1 MGSGST
7 AWPRS
12 SCPNDRIESDRG
24 LEKGNI
30 MDENNNK
37 PLDEQ
42 NQKLDLVP
50 DGNDGGKAPLKRKV
64 VIGAAVALV
73 VAGLGLGGAWA
84 TGAFAPKSEITKI
97 EVDSDGGKK
106 QVSEKTDQTVDWAV
120 KIEAEGVTAD
130 SSPLITRYVCTDGDD
145 KGSEFYHATSASDA
159 IEGKDSVRLTEG
171 TWEITAIPII
181 NPDGSIT
188 TPAGGGEHAVSGDQK
203 GSGSTEFTGETKPA
217 ENVTQDDIDK
227 VLDKVNEA
235 VSKGD
240 STLTGDAGKDV
251 VNKVTDNASKAPA
264 ADKEKVEEKKDAAA
278 DSAAK
283 AEEKKADTAK
293 PSTGSGSTSSKP
305 SSGSTSKP
313 SHEHTWQ
320 AQYRN
325 DPVYETRTRTVV
337 DQDAWDEQVCIGSHI
352 VFSDGAVFYD
362 AAAAA
367 NYQESKAMAGTPVSY
382 YTVDDYK
389 TVHHEAVTHQET
401 YQVQTGTKQVL
412 TGYRCSGCGA
422 TK

>member
-1 MGSGST
+1 
-7 AWPRS
+7 
-12 SCPNDRIESDRG
+12 
-24 LEKGNI
+24 
-30 MDENNNK
+30 MDENDNK
-37 PLDEQ
+37 PQDELDQEL
-42 NQKLDLVP
+42 NLVP
-50 DGNDGGKAPLKRKV
+50 DGDDGGTMPLKRKV
-64 VIGAAVALV
+64 AIGAAVALV

-84 TGAFAPKSEITKI
+84 TGAFTPKPESSKVEAGT
-97 EVDSDGGKK
+97 GANKK
-106 QVSEKTDQTVDWAV
+106 QVSDKAESTVDWTV

-130 SSPLITRYVCTDGDD
+130 SSPLITRYVCTDGAEE
-145 KGSEFYHATSASDA
+145 GAEFFHATPASDA

-188 TPAGGGEHAVSGDQK
+188 TPTGGGEQAVSGASKD
-203 GSGSTEFTGETKPA
+203 SGNTEFTGDTKPA

-240 STLTGDAGKDV
+240 GTLTGDAGKDV

-264 ADKEKVEEKKDAAA
+264 ADKEKVEEKKDAAT

-283 AEEKKADTAK
+283 AEEKKADAVK
-293 PSTGSGSTSSKP
+293 PSTGSNSAPSKSDSKP
-305 SSGSTSKP
+305 SSGSASKP

-337 DQDAWDEQVCIGSHI
+337 DQDAWDEQVLSGSHYQ
-352 VFSDGAVFYD
+352 FSDGYVTSDD
-362 AAAAA
+362 ADAWAH
-367 NYQESKAMAGTPVSY
+367 QKATHASY
-382 YTVDDYK
+382 TVVDDY
-389 TVHHEAVTHQET
+389 TTIHHEAVTHQET

>member
-1 MGSGST
+1 
-7 AWPRS
+7 
-12 SCPNDRIESDRG
+12 
-24 LEKGNI
+24 
-30 MDENNNK
+30 MDENNSK
-37 PLDEQ
+37 PQDEQ
-42 NQKLDLVP
+42 NQELDLVS

-64 VIGAAVALV
+64 VVGAAVALV

-84 TGAFAPKSEITKI
+84 TGAFAPKPETAKVEAGSGTN
-97 EVDSDGGKK
+97 KK
-106 QVSEKTDQTVDWAV
+106 QVSDKVEATVDWTV
-120 KIEAEGVTAD
+120 KIEADGVTDD
-130 SSPLITRYVCTDGDD
+130 SSPLITRYVCTEGAEE
-145 KGSEFYHATSASDA
+145 GTEFFHATAASDA

-188 TPAGGGEHAVSGDQK
+188 TPAGGGEQAVPGEQK

-217 ENVTQDDIDK
+217 GDVTQDDIDK

-240 STLTGDAGKDV
+240 GTLTGDAGKDV

-264 ADKEKVEEKKDAAA
+264 ADKEKVEEKKDAAT

-283 AEEKKADTAK
+283 AEEKKADAVK
-293 PSTGSGSTSSKP
+293 PSTGSSSAPSKSDSKP

-325 DPVYETRTRTVV
+325 EPVYTTETYTIV
-337 DQDAWDEQVCIGSHI
+337 DQKAWDEQVRSGSHYL
-352 VFSDGAVFYD
+352 FSDGAVFYD
-362 AAAAA
+362 DYQAA
-367 NYQESKAMAGTPVSY
+367 NYQESKALSGTPVSY
-382 YTVDDYK
+382 TLVDDYK
-389 TVHHEAVTHQET
+389 TIHHEAVTHQET
-401 YQVQTGTKQVL
+401 RQVQTGTKQVL

>member
-1 MGSGST
+1 
-7 AWPRS
+7 
-12 SCPNDRIESDRG
+12 
-24 LEKGNI
+24 
-30 MDENNNK
+30 MDENNLNAQDDQGQD
-37 PLDEQ
+37 L
-42 NQKLDLVP
+42 NLVP
-50 DGNDGGKAPLKRKV
+50 DGGGSGKMPLKRKV
-64 VIGAAVALV
+64 AIGATVVLV

-97 EVDSDGGKK
+97 EVDSNKK
-106 QVSEKTDQTVDWAV
+106 QVSEKTEPAVDWTV

-130 SSPLITRYVCTDGDD
+130 SSPLITRYVCIDGAD
-145 KGSEFYHATSASDA
+145 KGIEFYHATSASDA
-159 IEGKDSVRLTEG
+159 IEGKDSVQLTEG

-188 TPAGGGEHAVSGDQK
+188 TPAGGGEQAVSGESKD
-203 GSGSTEFTGETKPA
+203 SGSTEFTGETKPA
-217 ENVTQDDIDK
+217 GDVTQDDIDK

-240 STLTGDAGKDV
+240 GTLTGDAGKDV

-278 DSAAK
+278 DSAVK
-283 AEEKKADTAK
+283 AEDKKTDAAK
-293 PSTGSGSTSSKP
+293 PSTGSGSAPSKSDSKP
-305 SSGSTSKP
+305 SSGSSSKP

-337 DQDAWDEQVCIGSHI
+337 DQDAWDETVNANYDEFR
-352 VFSDGAVFYD
+352 FSDGYVTTSLAD
-362 AAAAA
+362 AI
-367 NYQESKAMAGTPVSY
+367 NHQDSTGCSYSIYTPQV
-382 YTVDDYK
+382 TI
-389 TVHHEAVTHQET
+389 HHDAVTHEEQ

>member
-1 MGSGST
+1 
-7 AWPRS
+7 
-12 SCPNDRIESDRG
+12 
-24 LEKGNI
+24 
-30 MDENNNK
+30 MDENNLNTQDGQG
-37 PLDEQ
+37 P
-42 NQKLDLVP
+42 NLVP
-50 DGNDGGKAPLKRKV
+50 DGGDGNKLPLKRKV
-64 VIGAAVALV
+64 AIGVTVALV

-84 TGAFAPKSEITKI
+84 TGTFAPKSEITKI

-293 PSTGSGSTSSKP
+293 PSTGSGSAPTKSDSKP
-305 SSGSTSKP
+305 SSGSISKP

-320 AQYRN
+320 AQYRSE
-325 DPVYETRTRTVV
+325 PVYTTEYYTIV
-337 DQDAWDEQVCIGSHI
+337 DQEAWDEQVRSGSHFL
-352 VFSDGAVFYD
+352 FSDGHICYD
-362 AAAAA
+362 SMEAM
-367 NYQESKAMAGTPVSY
+367 NYQFDTGCSY
-382 YTVDDYK
+382 SVVDDYK
-389 TVHHEAVTHQET
+389 TIHHEAVTHQGT
-401 YQVQTGTKQVL
+401 RQVQTGTKQVL

>member
-1 MGSGST
+1 
-7 AWPRS
+7 
-12 SCPNDRIESDRG
+12 
-24 LEKGNI
+24 
-30 MDENNNK
+30 MDENNLNAQ
-37 PLDEQ
+37 DDQ
-42 NQKLDLVP
+42 GQDLNLVL
-50 DGNDGGKAPLKRKV
+50 DGGGSGKMPLKRKV
-64 VIGAAVALV
+64 AIGATVALV
-73 VAGLGLGGAWA
+73 VAGLGGAWV

-97 EVDSDGGKK
+97 EANGDSGKK
-106 QVSEKTDQTVDWAV
+106 RVSEKTEPAVDWTV

-130 SSPLITRYVCTDGDD
+130 SSPLITRYVCIDGAD
-145 KGSEFYHATSASDA
+145 KGIEFYHATSASDA
-159 IEGKDSVRLTEG
+159 IEGKGSIQLTEG

-188 TPAGGGEHAVSGDQK
+188 TPAGGGEQAVSGESKD
-203 GSGSTEFTGETKPA
+203 SGSTEFTGETKPA
-217 ENVTQDDIDK
+217 GDVTQDDIDK

-240 STLTGDAGKDV
+240 GTLTGDAGKDV

-278 DSAAK
+278 DSAVK
-283 AEEKKADTAK
+283 AEDKKTDAAK
-293 PSTGSGSTSSKP
+293 PSMGSGSAPSKSDSKP
-305 SSGSTSKP
+305 SSGSSSKP

-337 DQDAWDEQVCIGSHI
+337 DQDAWDETVNANYDEFR
-352 VFSDGAVFYD
+352 FSDGYVTTSLAD
-362 AAAAA
+362 AI
-367 NYQESKAMAGTPVSY
+367 NHQDSTGCSYSIYTPQV
-382 YTVDDYK
+382 TI
-389 TVHHEAVTHQET
+389 HHDAVTHEEQ

>member
-1 MGSGST
+1 
-7 AWPRS
+7 
-12 SCPNDRIESDRG
+12 
-24 LEKGNI
+24 
-30 MDENNNK
+30 MDENNLNAQDGQG
-37 PLDEQ
+37 P
-42 NQKLDLVP
+42 NLVP
-50 DGNDGGKAPLKRKV
+50 DGDDGAKKSLKRKV
-64 VIGAAVALV
+64 AIGAAVALV

-84 TGAFAPKSEITKI
+84 TGAFAPESEVTKI

-130 SSPLITRYVCTDGDD
+130 SSPLITRYVCTDGADE
-145 KGSEFYHATSASDA
+145 GVEFYHATSASDA
-159 IEGKDSVRLTEG
+159 IEGKDSVQLTEG

-188 TPAGGGEHAVSGDQK
+188 MPAGGGEQAVSGESKD
-203 GSGSTEFTGETKPA
+203 SGSTEFTGETKPA
-217 ENVTQDDIDK
+217 ENVTQEDIDK

-240 STLTGDAGKDV
+240 GTLTGDAGKDV

-264 ADKEKVEEKKDAAA
+264 ADKEKVEEKKVAAT
-278 DSAAK
+278 DSAVK
-283 AEEKKADTAK
+283 AEDKKTDAAK
-293 PSTGSGSTSSKP
+293 PSTGSGSAPSKSDSKP
-305 SSGSTSKP
+305 SSGSSNKP

-320 AQYRN
+320 AQYRS

-337 DQDAWDEQVCIGSHI
+337 DQEASDEQVRSGSHFL
-352 VFSDGAVFYD
+352 FSDGHICYD
-362 AAAAA
+362 SMEAM
-367 NYQESKAMAGTPVSY
+367 NYQFDTGCSY
-382 YTVDDYK
+382 SVVDDYK

>member
-1 MGSGST
+1 
-7 AWPRS
+7 
-12 SCPNDRIESDRG
+12 
-24 LEKGNI
+24 
-30 MDENNNK
+30 MDENNLNNYDGQG
-37 PLDEQ
+37 P
-42 NQKLDLVP
+42 NLVP
-50 DGNDGGKAPLKRKV
+50 DESDDNKLPLKRKV
-64 VIGAAVALV
+64 AIGATVALV

-106 QVSEKTDQTVDWAV
+106 QVSEKTDQAVDWTV

-130 SSPLITRYVCTDGDD
+130 SSPLITRYVCTDGAEE
-145 KGSEFYHATSASDA
+145 GTEFYHATPASDA

-188 TPAGGGEHAVSGDQK
+188 TPTGGGEQAVSGASKD
-203 GSGSTEFTGETKPA
+203 SGNTEFTGDTKPA

-240 STLTGDAGKDV
+240 GTLTGDAGKDV
-251 VNKVTDNASKAPA
+251 VNKVTDNASKASA
-264 ADKEKVEEKKDAAA
+264 ADKEKVEEKKDAAT

-283 AEEKKADTAK
+283 AEEKKADAVK
-293 PSTGSGSTSSKP
+293 PSTGSNSATSKSDSKP

-337 DQDAWDEQVCIGSHI
+337 DQAAWDETVSAGYDEFR
-352 VFSDGAVFYD
+352 FSDGYVTTSLTD
-362 AAAAA
+362 AI
-367 NYQESKAMAGTPVSY
+367 NHQDSTGCSYSIYTPQV
-382 YTVDDYK
+382 
-389 TVHHEAVTHQET
+389 TVHHDAVTHQET
-401 YQVQTGTKQVL
+401 YQVQTGTKQIL

>member
-1 MGSGST
+1 
-7 AWPRS
+7 
-12 SCPNDRIESDRG
+12 
-24 LEKGNI
+24 
-30 MDENNNK
+30 MDENNLNAQDGQG
-37 PLDEQ
+37 P
-42 NQKLDLVP
+42 NYVP
-50 DGNDGGKAPLKRKV
+50 DGGDGNKLPLKRKV
-64 VIGAAVALV
+64 AIGATVALV

-84 TGAFAPKSEITKI
+84 AGAFAPKSEITKI
-97 EVDSDGGKK
+97 EVDSDDGKK

-120 KIEAEGVTAD
+120 KIEAERVTAD
-130 SSPLITRYVCTDGDD
+130 SSPLITRYVCTDGADE
-145 KGSEFYHATSASDA
+145 GVEFYHATSTSDA
-159 IEGKDSVRLTEG
+159 IEGKDSIRLSEG

-181 NPDGSIT
+181 NADGSIT
-188 TPAGGGEHAVSGDQK
+188 TPAGGGEQVVSGDK
-203 GSGSTEFTGETKPA
+203 KHSGNTEFSGETKPA
-217 ENVTQDDIDK
+217 ESVTQDDIDK

-240 STLTGDAGKDV
+240 GTLTGDAGKDV

-264 ADKEKVEEKKDAAA
+264 ADKEKVEEKKDAAT
-278 DSAAK
+278 DSAVK
-283 AEEKKADTAK
+283 AEVEKADAAK
-293 PSTGSGSTSSKP
+293 PSTGSGSAPSKSDSKP
-305 SSGSTSKP
+305 SSGSSSKP

-337 DQDAWDEQVCIGSHI
+337 DQDAWDEQVLSGSHA
-352 VFSDGAVFYD
+352 VCSDGSVFYD
-362 AAAAA
+362 NAALAA
-367 NYQESKAMAGTPVSY
+367 YCKKMAMAGTPVSY
-382 YTVDDYK
+382 YTVDDFT

>member
-1 MGSGST
+1 
-7 AWPRS
+7 
-12 SCPNDRIESDRG
+12 
-24 LEKGNI
+24 
-30 MDENNNK
+30 MDENNVETQEELNR
-37 PLDEQ
+37 DT
-42 NQKLDLVP
+42 DLTP
-50 DGNDGGKAPLKRKV
+50 NGSDGGKAPLKRRV
-64 VIGAAVALV
+64 AIGAAVALV

-84 TGAFAPKSEITKI
+84 LGAFAPKPETAKVEAGTGSN
-97 EVDSDGGKK
+97 KK
-106 QVSEKTDQTVDWAV
+106 QVSDKAEPTVDWTV
-120 KIEAEGVTAD
+120 KIDAEGVTAD
-130 SSPLITRYVCTDGDD
+130 SSPLITRYVCTDGAEA
-145 KGSEFYHATSASDA
+145 GAEFYHATPASDA

-188 TPAGGGEHAVSGDQK
+188 TPSGGGEQVVHGDQK
-203 GSGSTEFTGETKPA
+203 NSGSTEFTGDTKPA
-217 ENVTQDDIDK
+217 GDVTQDDIDK

-240 STLTGDAGKDV
+240 GTLTGDAGKDV

-264 ADKEKVEEKKDAAA
+264 ADKEKVEEKKDAAT

-283 AEEKKADTAK
+283 AEEKKADAVK
-293 PSTGSGSTSSKP
+293 PSTGSNSAPSKSDSKP

-337 DQDAWDEQVCIGSHI
+337 DQDAWDEEVLSGSHA
-352 VFSDGAVFYD
+352 VCSDGSVFYD
-362 AAAAA
+362 NAALAA
-367 NYQESKAMAGTPVSY
+367 YCKKMAMAGTPVSY
-382 YTVDDYK
+382 YTVDDYT

>member
-1 MGSGST
+1 
-7 AWPRS
+7 
-12 SCPNDRIESDRG
+12 
-24 LEKGNI
+24 
-30 MDENNNK
+30 MDENNSK
-37 PLDEQ
+37 PQDEL
-42 NQKLDLVP
+42 NQDLDLVP
-50 DGNDGGKAPLKRKV
+50 DGGDGSTMPLKRKV
-64 VIGAAVALV
+64 AIGAAVALV

-97 EVDSDGGKK
+97 EADGDGGKK
-106 QVSEKTDQTVDWAV
+106 QVSEKTGQTVDWAV

-130 SSPLITRYVCTDGDD
+130 SSPLITRYVCTDGADA
-145 KGSEFYHATSASDA
+145 GTEFYHATPASDA
-159 IEGKDSVRLTEG
+159 IEGRDSVRLTEG

-181 NPDGSIT
+181 NADGSIT
-188 TPAGGGEHAVSGDQK
+188 TPSGGGEQAIPGESK
-203 GSGSTEFTGETKPA
+203 GSGSTEFAGETMPA
-217 ENVTQDDIDK
+217 GDVTQDDIDK
-227 VLDKVNEA
+227 VLDEVNDA

-264 ADKEKVEEKKDAAA
+264 ADKEKVEEKKDAAT

-283 AEEKKADTAK
+283 AEESRADAVK
-293 PSTGSGSTSSKP
+293 PSTGSVSAPSKSDSKP
-305 SSGSTSKP
+305 SSGSSSKP

-337 DQDAWDEQVCIGSHI
+337 DQDAWDEQVLSGSHA
-352 VFSDGAVFYD
+352 VCSDGSVFYD
-362 AAAAA
+362 NAALAA
-367 NYQESKAMAGTPVSY
+367 YCKKMAMAGTPVSY
-382 YTVDDYK
+382 YTVDDYT

-401 YQVQTGTKQVL
+401 YQMQTGTKQVL
-412 TGYRCSGCGA
+412 TGYRCSGCGV

>member
-1 MGSGST
+1 
-7 AWPRS
+7 
-12 SCPNDRIESDRG
+12 
-24 LEKGNI
+24 
-30 MDENNNK
+30 MDENNLNAQDGRG
-37 PLDEQ
+37 P
-42 NQKLDLVP
+42 NLVP
-50 DGNDGGKAPLKRKV
+50 DGGDGNKLPLKRKV
-64 VIGAAVALV
+64 AIGATVALV

-84 TGAFAPKSEITKI
+84 TGAFAPKSEIAKI
-97 EVDSDGGKK
+97 EVDGDGGKK

-145 KGSEFYHATSASDA
+145 KGSEFYHATAASDA

-188 TPAGGGEHAVSGDQK
+188 TPAGGGEQAVSGDQK

-217 ENVTQDDIDK
+217 GDVTQDDIDK

-235 VSKGD
+235 VTKGD

-283 AEEKKADTAK
+283 AEEKKADAVK
-293 PSTGSGSTSSKP
+293 SSTGSGSAPSKSDSKP
-305 SSGSTSKP
+305 SSGSSSKP

-320 AQYRN
+320 AQYRSE
-325 DPVYETRTRTVV
+325 PVYETRTRTVV
-337 DQDAWDEQVCIGSHI
+337 DQDAWDEQVLSGSHA
-352 VFSDGAVFYD
+352 VCSDGSVFYD
-362 AAAAA
+362 NAALAA
-367 NYQESKAMAGTPVSY
+367 YCKKMAMAGTPVSY
-382 YTVDDYK
+382 YTVDDYT

>member
-1 MGSGST
+1 
-7 AWPRS
+7 
-12 SCPNDRIESDRG
+12 
-24 LEKGNI
+24 
-30 MDENNNK
+30 MDENNSK
-37 PLDEQ
+37 PQDEQ
-42 NQKLDLVP
+42 NQELDLVP

-64 VIGAAVALV
+64 VVGAAVALI

-84 TGAFAPKSEITKI
+84 TGAFAPKSETAKV
-97 EVDSDGGKK
+97 EAGTGSNKK
-106 QVSEKTDQTVDWAV
+106 QVSDKAEPTVDWAV

-130 SSPLITRYVCTDGDD
+130 SSPLITRYVCTDGSDE
-145 KGSEFYHATSASDA
+145 GVEFYHATSASDA
-159 IEGKDSVRLTEG
+159 IEGKDSVQLTEG

-188 TPAGGGEHAVSGDQK
+188 TPSGGGEQTVPGDHK

-217 ENVTQDDIDK
+217 GDVTQDDIDK

-240 STLTGDAGKDV
+240 GTLTGDAGKDV

-264 ADKEKVEEKKDAAA
+264 ADKEKVEEKKDAAT

-283 AEEKKADTAK
+283 ADDKKADAAK
-293 PSTGSGSTSSKP
+293 PSTGSSSAPSKSDSKP

-320 AQYRN
+320 AQYRSE
-325 DPVYETRTRTVV
+325 PVYTTETYTIV
-337 DQDAWDEQVCIGSHI
+337 DQKAWDEQVRSGSHYL
-352 VFSDGAVFYD
+352 FSDGAVFYD
-362 AAAAA
+362 DYQAA
-367 NYQESKAMAGTPVSY
+367 NYQESKALSGTPVSY
-382 YTVDDYK
+382 TLVDDYK
-389 TVHHEAVTHQET
+389 TIHHEAVTHQET
-401 YQVQTGTKQVL
+401 RQVQTGTKQVL